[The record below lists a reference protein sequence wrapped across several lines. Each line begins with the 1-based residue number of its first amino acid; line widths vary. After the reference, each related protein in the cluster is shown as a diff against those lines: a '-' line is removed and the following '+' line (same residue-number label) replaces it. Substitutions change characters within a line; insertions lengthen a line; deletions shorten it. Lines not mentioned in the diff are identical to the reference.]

1 MFRFCL
7 STNNYKNKGF
17 PKSHCFLITAWKVV
31 PIGIFQVFIT
41 RNWEV
46 ADLDSSLN
54 NFFWFNS
61 SKSWQVTSV
70 LRCRMHC
77 QIIFWSR
84 IHKAEFCSFQAK
96 SCNLI
101 LYFVRPYRT
110 RTRQNRKA
118 GDFVFCETI
127 TIVTRQNTKQKNYFF
142 VFCILYSVLP
152 YGRTL

>member
-1 MFRFCL
+1 MSRFCL
-7 STNNYKNKGF
+7 STNNYKNKSF
-17 PKSHCFLITAWKVV
+17 PESHCFLVTAWKVV

-77 QIIFWSR
+77 PKSGTGYSEMSSDPVDRVLLIYVAKKYTSCMSMLAIYRKGYKRIFG
-84 IHKAEFCSFQAK
+84 
-96 SCNLI
+96 CNLWKRASFI
-101 LYFVRPYRT
+101 
-110 RTRQNRKA
+110 Q
-118 GDFVFCETI
+118 
-127 TIVTRQNTKQKNYFF
+127 
-142 VFCILYSVLP
+142 SVLNLLIRNE
-152 YGRTL
+152 YS